1 METYIV
7 YQMQIDSEERIGVKN
22 NFVMSTIIRKIDAN
36 SKEEAIGKF
45 IINTTSIKAQQKLDV
60 MCIKLS
66 NLASIY

>member
-60 MCIKLS
+60 MCIVLS
-66 NLASIY
+66 ELASLY